1 MEILNL
7 LSEFWTFNLIE
18 ILTFKFCINVSVGQD
33 EIKMLQ
39 KATEKIFFF
48 FLSFLVTWCKH
59 AD

>member
-48 FLSFLVTWCKH
+48 SSLF
-59 AD
+59 